1 MIIATGST
9 IGVRPLTKAADRKRI
24 TIISAIHGKLTYDR
38 KISEPDVAWIIEKWL
53 ARHPEINN
61 RQGRIRAVSGQWTT
75 EDGLK
80 TEVITVTIVADDD
93 IAGYDPERDADLYEY
108 WKAEARY
115 WEAS

>member
-1 MIIATGST
+1 MAKRAG
-9 IGVRPLTKAADRKRI
+9 KKRI
-24 TIISAIHGKLTYDR
+24 TIVPAIHGKLTYDG

-53 ARHPEINN
+53 ERHPEINN
-61 RQGRIRAVSGQWTT
+61 RQGRIREVRGQWTT
-75 EDGLK
+75 EGGLK

-115 WEAS
+115 WEAG